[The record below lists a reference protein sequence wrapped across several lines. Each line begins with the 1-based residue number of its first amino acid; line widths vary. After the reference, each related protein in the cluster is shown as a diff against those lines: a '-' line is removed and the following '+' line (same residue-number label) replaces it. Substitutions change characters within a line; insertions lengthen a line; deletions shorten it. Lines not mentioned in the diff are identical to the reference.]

1 MARKGSKKASA
12 QNQAYK
18 LENRHKT
25 NKLKTMRRTLKNQP
39 NNVELERKIKEIA
52 K

>member
-1 MARKGSKKASA
+1 
-12 QNQAYK
+12 

-25 NKLKTMRRTLKNQP
+25 NKLRKMRRTMKNQP
-39 NNVELERKIKEIA
+39 NNTELERKIKEIA